1 MTYEQLTKNRWHWC
15 IAPGNIFCYRARRH
29 FSDLA
34 SIWPAGPNDFADPA
48 KVLPFV
54 ASQPLVAFWLFPGD
68 ILFAVFLILTVVGLY
83 ERFQNNSPTLIRLA
97 TAAGLI
103 ATTLIL
109 ANGTLGASIVQLA
122 RNSPQNQDTT
132 ATTFLTLSLV
142 SSNGVGLAS
151 GGIFAYGWWAALVS
165 WIALQA
171 RNLSERLKLCR
182 TLIWC
187 CRDWSHLYPSPGLP
201 WAGGRNRVVSLV
213 RCPVI
218 ADLRPG
224 KVTRVFA
231 GGRTRANIA
240 LAFGRSKDLPRMGIN
255 TR

>member
-1 MTYEQLTKNRWHWC
+1 MNNSQKTAGIGALLQ
-15 IAPGNIFCYRARRH
+15 GIFFVIVLVVIFAILPR
-29 FSDLA
+29 FGLQ
-34 SIWPAGPNDFADPA
+34 GPNDFADPA

-151 GGIFAYGWWAALVS
+151 GGIFAYGWWATLVS

-171 RNLSERLKLCR
+171 RIFPNALNYVGLLFGVAG
-182 TLIWC
+182 LGAIFIPVLGFLGPVVGIVWC
-187 CRDWSHLYPSPGLP
+187 LWLG
-201 WAGGRNRVVSLV
+201 VVL
-213 RCPVI
+213 
-218 ADLRPG
+218 LR
-224 KVTRVFA
+224 A
-231 GGRTRANIA
+231 
-240 LAFGRSKDLPRMGIN
+240 
-255 TR
+255 